1 MMMKQLK
8 ILVLAAVAATALM
21 ATMGIG
27 TASATETAF
36 CKMKETQAG
45 LPRCA
50 GGNLHE
56 AGKEVHGVLKVGTNA
71 VVETPLGKAEC
82 GESTFGF
89 FSEKQTAIPL
99 GAIVS
104 GFTFAECGEYTI
116 KVLLNTVDIEIID
129 LPVWTHNGTI
139 TATSGEVE
147 VKKGGAECVYSI
159 GHIGSITGGK
169 PAIIDL
175 TGTLTRIGG
184 NLMCPAGNGKWSAS
198 YVDTGTEAVWISM

>member
-1 MMMKQLK
+1 MKHLK
-8 ILVLAAVAATALM
+8 ILALAVAATVLM
-21 ATMGIG
+21 ATLGLG

-45 LPRCA
+45 LPRC
-50 GGNLHE
+50 GLGNLHV
-56 AGKEVHGVLKVGTNA
+56 AGKEVHGVLKAGTTA
-71 VVETPLGKAEC
+71 IVESGLGKAEC
-82 GESTFGF
+82 GQSTFGF

-104 GFTFAECGEYTI
+104 GFTFAECGGFTV

-147 VKKGGAECVYSI
+147 VKKGEAECRYSI
-159 GHIGSITGGK
+159 GHIGSITGGN
-169 PAIIDL
+169 PATIQL
-175 TGTLTRIGG
+175 TGTLTKIGG
-184 NLMCPAGNGKWSAS
+184 NFLCPAGNGKWSAN
-198 YVDTGTEAVWISM
+198 YADTGTEAVWISM